1 LLGITFSPAVDL
13 KTWRDEVGLAT
24 ELLRDA
30 DRAVAMAYGAA
41 ASADQEKAT
50 RVSVLVG
57 PDGRV
62 VKTYATPDAEG
73 HPAEA
78 LADLA

>member
-1 LLGITFSPAVDL
+1 
-13 KTWRDEVGLAT
+13 
-24 ELLRDA
+24 
-30 DRAVAMAYGAA
+30 MAP

-57 PDGRV
+57 ADGTV
-62 VKTYATPDAEG
+62 LKTYESPDAEA

-78 LADLA
+78 LADLP